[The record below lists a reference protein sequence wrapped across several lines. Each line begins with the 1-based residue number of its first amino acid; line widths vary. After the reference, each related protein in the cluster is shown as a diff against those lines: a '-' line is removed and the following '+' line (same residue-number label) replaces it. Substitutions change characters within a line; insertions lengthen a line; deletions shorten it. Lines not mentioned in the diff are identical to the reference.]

1 MNIPIYDGCPI
12 WDPKAVPFG
21 FYNDQV
27 EFQVDAV
34 KVAKFCAA
42 RLGYPLVDVELQSG
56 SFFTAFEEAI
66 TIYGNELYAYTIR
79 DNQLSLEGATTG
91 SNLNQAL
98 ITPSFEPIV
107 RLTEQYGAEAGSG
120 GNVPYY
126 SGSFELTSS
135 IQDYSFTQFLSGSS
149 LTGSE
154 YNLGLEVK
162 RVFYQEPVPASA
174 RLLSP
179 YGGFGFGGAMA
190 AGITGLGG
198 FGGGMGFLMMP
209 LNYDMQVI
217 QSIEMNEMVRRS
229 DYSFEIKNDKLRVF
243 PIPGAYG
250 ATGLSSDLIIGD
262 DLPLTTVTT
271 TSATLEA
278 SLPLLA
284 VSGSGATGIVKSDGV
299 NITEVEVSN
308 IGSGYV
314 VGDVITISQSDLLT
328 AGFTDISGDIVITL
342 ALSNISQVATAGRV
356 WFEYILRN
364 ERVETSIQ
372 QMPTQV
378 TNVSNSP
385 YTNPNYDYINSVG
398 RQWIFE
404 YTLALAK
411 EMLGYVRGKY
421 TSIPIP
427 NAEINLN
434 DGDLLSA
441 ATAEKLALIER
452 LRAYFD
458 ETSRQSLLARRS
470 EEVDSKMK
478 ELQQS
483 PFTIYIA

>member
-27 EFQVDAV
+27 EFQTDAV

-217 QSIEMNEMVRRS
+217 QSIEMNEMVRRNN
-229 DYSFEIKNDKLRVF
+229 YSFEIRNDKLRLF

-271 TSATLEA
+271 TTATLEA
-278 SLPLLA
+278 GLPLLA

-308 IGSGYV
+308 IGNGYV
-314 VGDVITISQSDLLT
+314 VGDVITISQTDLLT
-328 AGFTDISGDIVITL
+328 AGFTDVSGDIVITL

-372 QMPTQV
+372 QMPTQI

-404 YTLALAK
+404 YALALSK

-421 TSIPIP
+421 SSIPIP
-427 NAEINLN
+427 NAEVNLN
-434 DGDLLSA
+434 QGDLLSA
-441 ATAEKLALIER
+441 ATAEKTALIER

-458 ETSRQSLLARRS
+458 ETSRQSLLARRA
-470 EEVDSKMK
+470 EEAESKMV
-478 ELQQS
+478 ELQQV
-483 PFTIYIA
+483 PYTIYIA